1 CLDGNTP
8 QECDASGQWV
18 TQADCDGNTP
28 VCEEASGTCEAQPS
42 CASMTGNECQGESCC
57 TSIVLPAGTFMMGR
71 SENPEDADYFPGG
84 DISQIPEHAVSV
96 SSFALDKYE
105 ITVGRF
111 REFVENYPGHP
122 ASGAGSHPNISGSG
136 WDPAWNSELSE
147 DPAELIEQIDC
158 SVGYGTWTD
167 SAGADEEKAMN
178 CLSWYQTFAFCA
190 WDGGHLPTEAEW
202 EYAAAGG
209 SYNRLYPWGSAE
221 PNCSLANMST
231 CDLEV
236 ELVGN
241 AALGNARWG
250 HADFA

>member
-1 CLDGNTP
+1 
-8 QECDASGQWV
+8 
-18 TQADCDGNTP
+18 
-28 VCEEASGTCEAQPS
+28 
-42 CASMTGNECQGESCC
+42 M
-57 TSIVLPAGTFMMGR
+57 
-71 SENPEDADYFPGG
+71 
-84 DISQIPEHAVSV
+84 
-96 SSFALDKYE
+96 
-105 ITVGRF
+105 
-111 REFVENYPGHP
+111 
-122 ASGAGSHPNISGSG
+122 
-136 WDPAWNSELSE
+136 WDPAWNSELTE

-190 WDGGHLPTEAEW
+190 WDGGRLPTEAEW

-241 AALGNARWG
+241 AAAGNARWG
-250 HADFA
+250 HADFAGNVYEWVLDGWDEAFYQNSTGSDVANLTSITWRVLRGGNYTFSSEYIRVAYRNATTPNNRGLELGGRCARNP